1 MYLIFNFLGLDHND
15 YNFNNYGVKRQDTT
29 KGKHLHR
36 NKGAEIIASE
46 Y

>member
-1 MYLIFNFLGLDHND
+1 MYLIFNFLGLDH
-15 YNFNNYGVKRQDTT
+15 YNLHNYGVKRQDTT

>member
-1 MYLIFNFLGLDHND
+1 MYLIFNFLGLDH
-15 YNFNNYGVKRQDTT
+15 YNLHNYYGVKRQEDTT